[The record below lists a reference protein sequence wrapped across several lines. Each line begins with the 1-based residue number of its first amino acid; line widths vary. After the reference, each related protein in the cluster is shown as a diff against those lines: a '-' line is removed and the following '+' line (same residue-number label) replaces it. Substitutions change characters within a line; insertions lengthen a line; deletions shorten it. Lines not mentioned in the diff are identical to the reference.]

1 MPNIEEE
8 VGMNSGISE
17 TKVMV
22 YFNHFYQFNI
32 SVYVELSSFR
42 LMMRLKTSHWTGG
55 RYPLSV
61 FLQKS
66 VNLQPF
72 SHS

>member
-22 YFNHFYQFNI
+22 YFNHFYQF
-32 SVYVELSSFR
+32 SVELISFR
-42 LMMRLKTSHWTGG
+42 LMMRLKASHWTGG

>member
-22 YFNHFYQFNI
+22 YFNHFYQF
-32 SVYVELSSFR
+32 SVELISFR
-42 LMMRLKTSHWTGG
+42 LMMRLKTSHWTGS